1 MVRAGAAFEPVLALG
16 EGEGRGR
23 ARDGEDVGAGGADW
37 GSVGGLVGGV
47 LLVGWE
53 GKGGEEGEGGGQRSI
68 SVVGG
73 WCAEFQSVEC
83 GVWVFGAEWC
93 AEFGPFSCD
102 NFSAALQ
109 SCLSLYMSRRSYHA
123 YMN

>member
-1 MVRAGAAFEPVLALG
+1 MRNWYGQVRHSSRFWPSGKERVEGARETVRTLAQ
-16 EGEGRGR
+16 EGQ
-23 ARDGEDVGAGGADW
+23 
-37 GSVGGLVGGV
+37 
-47 LLVGWE
+47 
-53 GKGGEEGEGGGQRSI
+53 KRSI